1 MLDRASESGQ
11 LLGCFRSIE
20 GIVRFI
26 AVFVQFLKNLALFIS
41 EQGFVRSH
49 SPLVPL
55 KKKSKSGRCWCF
67 FALLWS
73 WNAGFV
79 PLPLMANSCV
89 YPSED
94 LHDLGLCVKGEAMS
108 GKQISAVGGQCESQ
122 HLQDDSPSAFLAGQ
136 INSRARPLPAV
147 SCDLGKHF
155 LDCLQVASSTWQ
167 PIILY
172 LKGEEIHSL

>member
-1 MLDRASESGQ
+1 
-11 LLGCFRSIE
+11 
-20 GIVRFI
+20 
-26 AVFVQFLKNLALFIS
+26 
-41 EQGFVRSH
+41 
-49 SPLVPL
+49 
-55 KKKSKSGRCWCF
+55 
-67 FALLWS
+67 
-73 WNAGFV
+73 
-79 PLPLMANSCV
+79 MANSCV

-155 LDCLQVASSTWQ
+155 LDCLQVASST
-167 PIILY
+167 
-172 LKGEEIHSL
+172 